1 MDPKARRAVNL
12 SVLRRHD
19 KNIVEIIDGS
29 SHAVVYKFDNQTTS
43 WTKKGVEG
51 TLFVFKRCIQP
62 VYGFIVMN
70 RLGIDNFVA
79 PLTDN
84 MDIELKNTYIMYK
97 TDKDEIHGIW
107 IFEEKDRDRIV
118 NQLLLCC
125 KESKTAIPPPQLVE
139 SPQIPN
145 STTIATSPPQSYGR
159 SIDLLTLFQQAGTK
173 QTNGIHPETTSN
185 GVNHNTTNGTI
196 TLRQPTPPSNHV
208 SERDILNE
216 LFLKANVNESRKT
229 TPPATS
235 KNLSSTNGQQQLDGK
250 LLLELLRQPATH
262 TPTQQSKSTNNSS
275 NPFLL
280 TPPQKSLSSLP
291 VNSLNYNTNNS
302 STSFFQKLLDSQSHT
317 TTTSSTLTTTML
329 PPNLPV
335 YTTKTSSNSL
345 SGEALALSRTQA
357 LNVSIASLPKMTRGQ
372 QNLVD
377 GISILS
383 RNEFEQRY
391 IRMVQN
397 DPSFMDTLY
406 ENYVINVQNTNGRT
420 R

>member
-1 MDPKARRAVNL
+1 MDPKARLAVNL

-19 KNIVEIIDGS
+19 KNIVEIIDSS
-29 SHAVVYKFDNQTTS
+29 SHVVVYKFDTQTTS

-70 RLGIDNFVA
+70 RVGIDNFVA
-79 PLTDN
+79 SLTDN
-84 MDIELKNTYIMYK
+84 MDIESKNGYIIYK
-97 TDKDEIHGIW
+97 ADKGEIHGIW
-107 IFEEKDRDRIV
+107 TFEEKDRDRIV

-125 KESKTAIPPPQLVE
+125 KESKTVIPPPQLAE
-139 SPQIPN
+139 SPQISN
-145 STTIATSPPQSYGR
+145 STTNSTTPPSQSYGR

-173 QTNGIHPETTSN
+173 QTNGTHTETTSN
-185 GVNHNTTNGTI
+185 GINHGTANGST
-196 TLRQPTPPSNHV
+196 TLRQPTPSSNHV

-216 LFLKANVNESRKT
+216 LFLKANVNESRREA
-229 TPPATS
+229 PPATS
-235 KNLSSTNGQQQLDGK
+235 KNFPSTNGQQLDGK
-250 LLLELLRQPATH
+250 SLLELLRPPATH
-262 TPTQQSKSTNNSS
+262 TSSTPQSKSTNNSS
-275 NPFLL
+275 NPLL
-280 TPPQKSLSSLP
+280 ITPPQKSLSSLP
-291 VNSLNYNTNNS
+291 INSLNYNTNNS
-302 STSFFQKLLDSQSHT
+302 I
-317 TTTSSTLTTTML
+317 
-329 PPNLPV
+329 

-345 SGEALALSRTQA
+345 SVGEAPNLSRTQA

-377 GISILS
+377 GINILS

-406 ENYVINVQNTNGRT
+406 ENYKINVQNMN
-420 R
+420 